1 MLHLRHAL
9 PGSSLGWWSSRFS
22 CGVWLLQC
30 RGLVALIRWGP
41 WCLGWKVRNV
51 RNARNNKTPTKDEIF
66 FLEDGDV
73 PFIPLG
79 KLRWKLWMKV
89 HCFVSCVLF
98 ANVGWSQI
106 GVTTKLCLEFWLGL
120 QFSQKTT
127 KCVNWR
133 FLKVVSQQNWKI
145 QHESGHGYQLANHL
159 NDIMTSTHRNPFLF
173 HHESFLQK
181 KKQCVG
187 VCPKWTKLKTDQ
199 EQFTPEPLA
208 SLWWWGD
215 CPLADR
221 GVVTCSSASIWKRS
235 GFHLSTCRSFVSN
248 ASGLRCDTDFFLGG
262 MGWDFRWI

>member
-22 CGVWLLQC
+22 CGLWLLQC

-41 WCLGWKVRNV
+41 WFLGERWGTWGMQGTTKPQQEVRY
-51 RNARNNKTPTKDEIF
+51 F
-66 FLEDGDV
+66 FLKDGDV
-73 PFIPLG
+73 PFPLG
-79 KLRWKLWMKV
+79 KLRWKPWMKV

-106 GVTTKLCLEFWLGL
+106 AVTPKLCPEFWLGL
-120 QFSQKTT
+120 QFSSKNQPSVRTGGFWKLS
-127 KCVNWR
+127 VNR
-133 FLKVVSQQNWKI
+133 TENPAWKWARLPTG
-145 QHESGHGYQLANHL
+145 EPPK

-173 HHESFLQK
+173 HHESFLK
-181 KKQCVG
+181 KNSVSEFARNQARDLPRTVYT
-187 VCPKWTKLKTDQ
+187 W
-199 EQFTPEPLA
+199 PLA